1 MTVDVKKH
9 LCPFY
14 SLKSQIYLK
23 IKNRNMRNQRVKNTM
38 NNIDGKISVKKEGGS
53 IAGQWP
59 LEPKI
64 IH

>member
-1 MTVDVKKH
+1 
-9 LCPFY
+9 
-14 SLKSQIYLK
+14 
-23 IKNRNMRNQRVKNTM
+23 MRNQRVKNTM
-38 NNIDGKISVKKEGGS
+38 NNIDGEISVKKEGG